1 MKNVITCKNC
11 SDENPYFSLICGNCR
26 AYLRDRVVNIDLW
39 KTVGELVESP
49 VKAFS
54 EIIHAEHKN
63 FIFFLSF
70 LIGIKF
76 FINALILSE
85 PVFKGT
91 QILSHAAVVFLASI
105 IAVLVIPALFSLL
118 FTRFTKVFKVN
129 TRYKDNFSLFIY
141 SQLPHVF
148 GLVFLFP
155 VELVL
160 FGGFLFSNNPSPFLL
175 KPTPAWTMAVME
187 GIMFLWALVLGYWA
201 VYAATRAKLYSLLVT
216 LLYNIITA
224 VVILAI
230 AAAFSY

>member
-11 SDENPYFSLICGNCR
+11 SDENPYFSFICGNCK
-26 AYLRDRVVNIDLW
+26 AYLRERVVNIDLW
-39 KTVGELVESP
+39 KTTGELVEAP

-54 EIIHAEHKN
+54 NIIHAEHKN

-91 QILSHAAVVFLASI
+91 QIFSHVVPVFFISIAAVPIA
-105 IAVLVIPALFSLL
+105 AVLFALL
-118 FTRFTKVFKVN
+118 FTSFTNVFKVK
-129 TRYKDNFSLFIY
+129 TRYKDNFSFLTY
-141 SQLPHVF
+141 SQIPHVF

-175 KPTPAWTMAVME
+175 KPTPAYTMAAME
-187 GIMFLWALVLGYWA
+187 GIMFLWALVLGFWG
-201 VYAATRAKLYSLLVT
+201 VYTATKAKLYSLLVT
-216 LLYNIITA
+216 LLYSVITV
-224 VVILAI
+224 VVILVI
-230 AAAFSY
+230 SAAFSY

>member
-91 QILSHAAVVFLASI
+91 QVFSHTAAVFLVSI
-105 IAVLVIPALFSLL
+105 IAVLLIPALFSLL
-118 FTRFTKVFKVN
+118 FTRFTNVFKVH

-141 SQLPHVF
+141 SQIPHVF
-148 GLVFLFP
+148 ALVFLFP

-187 GIMFLWALVLGYWA
+187 GIMFLWASVLGYWA
-201 VYAATRAKLYSLLVT
+201 IYAATRAKLYSLLVT
-216 LLYNIITA
+216 LLYNIITV